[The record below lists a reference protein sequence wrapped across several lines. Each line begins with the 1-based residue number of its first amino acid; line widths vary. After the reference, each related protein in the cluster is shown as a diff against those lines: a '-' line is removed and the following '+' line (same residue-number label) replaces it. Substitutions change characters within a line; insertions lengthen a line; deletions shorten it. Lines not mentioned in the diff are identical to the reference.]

1 VPLLGTPALTPEAPV
16 ESQFQPVEGADEM
29 LDMPLGTLI
38 FRAGLIAPQQ
48 LEDALA
54 EGLRSGKRLGEV
66 LLSRG
71 WLSEEDLS
79 RLLAGQKGLPYA
91 DLEKLAVDRELAQA
105 MSYDDAR
112 SEMALPVVTEFG
124 LPVVAMA
131 DPDEAAMD
139 RLRAQLGPEVRF
151 VVGAPSVLAR
161 LIDEVLGGAQAPGL
175 LVAPTVR
182 EQYTPAEGSALDQP
196 VPDAASATD
205 QNLPGEQLAASEPA
219 ATEPVAEPEP
229 APLEP
234 AASEPVPEP
243 IAESE
248 PAPLE
253 PAPIESAPAEPI
265 AEPEP
270 VALEEAVAESE
281 PAATESGEQEALA
294 PAPDSSEHDIRPI
307 IAEGEIEYPTFSEYQ
322 PLPESEMITSSGEQL
337 PAEVQMGGF
346 GYYDDP
352 SLLEGNAWQAG
363 ETGPPSAGPAEVAD
377 PLAGEQPPEE
387 PEQPAEYAEPPV
399 EEAEPP
405 VEEAE
410 PPVEEAE
417 PPVEEAEPPVE
428 QAWEEPYPEPIAGDP
443 EEPALEQTPDQAEEV
458 EDVAA
463 EEETPAEEETSVLTT
478 PAWMRGEVNLITAD
492 VADFIDSGASSAS
505 ESPAPTAGESDD
517 VAEDEPLPA
526 VSEYEIPAEATLPP
540 ENEAEPEAVELSQDE
555 PDLAPEPPIWAS
567 EPVEANEEVALEDAG
582 DSPPEPDAGSE
593 DAPAS
598 APEGGGF
605 ELVLRLVDGDRM
617 TLGSFS
623 SIEGAQ
629 EKASEVVRQ
638 FAETKDGS
646 WPFIGGRFLRPDTI
660 VSIDV
665 EEHGSGWG
673 GSNARGRM
681 FSGGDGA

>member
-1 VPLLGTPALTPEAPV
+1 LTPEAPV

-161 LIDEVLGGAQAPGL
+161 LIDEVLGDAQAPGL

-196 VPDAASATD
+196 APDAASATD

-229 APLEP
+229 VA
-234 AASEPVPEP
+234 
-243 IAESE
+243 
-248 PAPLE
+248 LE
-253 PAPIESAPAEPI
+253 PAPIEPAPAEPI
-265 AEPEP
+265 AEFEP
-270 VALEEAVAESE
+270 VALEEAAAEPE
-281 PAATESGEQEALA
+281 PAVTESGEQEAFA
-294 PAPDSSEHDIRPI
+294 PAPDSSEQDIRPI

-322 PLPESEMITSSGEQL
+322 PLPESEIIRSSDEQL

-363 ETGPPSAGPAEVAD
+363 ETGPPSAGPAEIAD

-387 PEQPAEYAEPPV
+387 PELPTQYAEQPAEEAEAPIEYAEQPAEYAEQPAEYAEQPAEYAEPP
-399 EEAEPP
+399 AEYSETP
-405 VEEAE
+405 A
-410 PPVEEAE
+410 
-417 PPVEEAEPPVE
+417 E
-428 QAWEEPYPEPIAGDP
+428 QAWEEPYPEPITEPVAGDP
-443 EEPALEQTPDQAEEV
+443 EEPVLEQTPDQAEEV

-463 EEETPAEEETSVLTT
+463 EEEISVLTT
-478 PAWMRGEVNLITAD
+478 PAWMRGEVNVITAD
-492 VADFIDSGASSAS
+492 VADFIDAGASSAS
-505 ESPAPTAGESDD
+505 ESPAPTAGESGD

-555 PDLAPEPPIWAS
+555 PDLAPEPPSWAS
-567 EPVEANEEVALEDAG
+567 EPVEANEEVALEEAG
-582 DSPPEPDAGSE
+582 DSPPEPDAGSKG
-593 DAPAS
+593 APAS
-598 APEGGGF
+598 APKGEF

-617 TLGSFS
+617 TIGSFS